1 MLYLKV
7 ASWTTYIF
15 FFLTFKETTKNRGT
29 VFFLPVPT
37 VEGVSFLLPTH
48 SFSLKSVGG
57 DPMEMGTLQP
67 WAKVKSLAG
76 EIEFLF
82 PHLAKGATSGNPIG
96 VKLRRREEKL
106 KGDRAGGDRKFLL

>member
-15 FFLTFKETTKNRGT
+15 FFLTFKETTKKPWDC
-29 VFFLPVPT
+29 FFLPVPT
-37 VEGVSFLLPTH
+37 VEGVSFMLPTH

-67 WAKVKSLAG
+67 WAKVRIGETQSSALTTLLLDSLPRLMGIAW
-76 EIEFLF
+76 L
-82 PHLAKGATSGNPIG
+82 
-96 VKLRRREEKL
+96 
-106 KGDRAGGDRKFLL
+106 